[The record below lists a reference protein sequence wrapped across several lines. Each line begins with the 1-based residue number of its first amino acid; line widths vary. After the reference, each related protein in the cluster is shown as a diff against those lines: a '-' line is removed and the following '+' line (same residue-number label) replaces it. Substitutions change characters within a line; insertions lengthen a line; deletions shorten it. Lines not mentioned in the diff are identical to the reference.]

1 MFYGEISAE
10 IMFSPQLHLSLPWCE
25 CCSWLIKCGSLPIWP
40 RNMASENSQPANTSF
55 LINLN
60 LQQRFEIKIVS
71 LLITCDLKSKWMT
84 TLLNHSRKFH
94 SKVTVQRLTI
104 ETASNRKFM
113 SNCHKN
119 LVLKLLGLQT
129 LYSWRSQGNW
139 LLPLWRLKL
148 KVLSNTFNK

>member
-1 MFYGEISAE
+1 MKWFLRSFI
-10 IMFSPQLHLSLPWCE
+10 FLSHGVNVVH
-25 CCSWLIKCGSLPIWP
+25 GSLNVGHFRYGQEIWHQ
-40 RNMASENSQPANTSF
+40 RTASQPTLPF
-55 LINLN
+55 LSNSTYC
-60 LQQRFEIKIVS
+60 R
-71 LLITCDLKSKWMT
+71 DLKYKLLLPTYDLTSKWMT

-129 LYSWRSQGNW
+129 LYSWRSQGNC
-139 LLPLWRLKL
+139 LLPIYLQI
-148 KVLSNTFNK
+148 